1 MGVYVGLDIG
11 GTKCAAVI
19 GALEGEDIHIL
30 AREAFAT
37 PRAQEEAMER
47 LCGLA
52 GKLSAGQEILGVG
65 ISSGGPM
72 DAETGVLCNPPNL
85 PGWSGL
91 SLTDFVSARL
101 HAPAVLEND
110 ANACALAEWRFGA
123 GKGSR
128 LLLFLTFGTGLGA
141 GIVHEGRILRGAN
154 GNAGELGHWRMAD
167 CGPAGYGKL
176 GSFEGFCSGGGIAQL
191 ARAYGAA
198 CAQRGTP
205 VPWMEG
211 EITAKSVAA
220 AAHAG
225 DAAAREVFRESARV
239 LDRGWRWP
247 WTCSIPTAS
256 SSAPSMPGART
267 SLRRRCAASW
277 SAKPCRNPSRSAASL
292 PRSSGTASATMRRS
306 PLRWRPARKNKNG
319 VRMFSARHP
328 KKPRQWSLAD

>member
-239 LDRGWRWP
+239 LGQGLALAVDLLNPDCIVIG
-247 WTCSIPTAS
+247 SVY
-256 SSAPSMPGART
+256 AR
-267 SLRRRCAASW
+267 SEDLFAQE
-277 SAKPCRNPSRSAASL
+277 
-292 PRSSGTASATMRRS
+292 MRRVLEREAL
-306 PLRWRPARKNKNG
+306 P
-319 VRMFSARHP
+319 
-328 KKPRQWSLAD
+328 QSLAVCRISPAQLGDRIGDYAALSLAVEAGTQK

>member
-52 GKLSAGQEILGVG
+52 AKLSAGQEILGVG

-239 LDRGWRWP
+239 LGQGLALAVDLLNPDCIVIG
-247 WTCSIPTAS
+247 SVY
-256 SSAPSMPGART
+256 AR
-267 SLRRRCAASW
+267 SEDLFAQE
-277 SAKPCRNPSRSAASL
+277 
-292 PRSSGTASATMRRS
+292 MRRVLEREAL
-306 PLRWRPARKNKNG
+306 P
-319 VRMFSARHP
+319 
-328 KKPRQWSLAD
+328 QSLAVCRISPAQLGDRIGDYAALSLAVEAGTQK